1 MLPPLHL
8 RHRSLPPRTL
18 GEKDCQ
24 RKVRTGPHLATTN
37 GLEEVL
43 FDIVIL
49 TLLKIPRVSK
59 PQKLLWACHFVFF
72 LQCCSYPGR
81 HSLLYRLLRSN
92 LPGQADS
99 VIASVAPSAM
109 EETSKT
115 AESCSKKKEEVFRRI
130 QGRRDAR
137 QQQSEQ
143 PTTASTANE
152 NYSQEID
159 AMISS

>member
-1 MLPPLHL
+1 M
-8 RHRSLPPRTL
+8 
-18 GEKDCQ
+18 G
-24 RKVRTGPHLATTN
+24 
-37 GLEEVL
+37 
-43 FDIVIL
+43 IVIL
-49 TLLKIPRVSK
+49 TLLKIRRVAK
-59 PQKLLWACHFVFF
+59 PQKLLWSFNFF
-72 LQCCSYPGR
+72 FQCCSYPGR
-81 HSLLYRLLRSN
+81 HSFLYRLLRSD

-109 EETSKT
+109 EETAKT

-130 QGRRDAR
+130 QDRRDAR
-137 QQQSEQ
+137 QQQSDQ